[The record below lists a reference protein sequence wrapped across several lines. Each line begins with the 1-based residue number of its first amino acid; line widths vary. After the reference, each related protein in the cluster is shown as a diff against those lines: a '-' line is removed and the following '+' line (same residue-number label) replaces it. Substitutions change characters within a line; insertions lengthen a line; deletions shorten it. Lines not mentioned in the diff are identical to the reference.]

1 MNADLLIAVLTVT
14 LRPDAAR
21 AKSGVYW
28 TLIPEPDA
36 FDKNRLRGRFR
47 SILIPHSTHSKVVQ
61 HGLNGLFMV

>member
-36 FDKNRLRGRFR
+36 FDTDRLRDRFR
-47 SILIPHSTHSKVVQ
+47 SILIPPFHP
-61 HGLNGLFMV
+61 L